1 MRDEKPSWLATV
13 GRTSLSQN
21 DSIIILD
28 LNKKDYIFLK
38 FYDAWTTFPDTRIC
52 PTCGCEDQLRRHARY
67 TKHYYG
73 EQLWILR
80 VRCRNCGTT
89 HAIIP
94 SFSLPDTSI
103 GTVEVEEYLNK
114 RSKRIGRGTAG
125 KKLLDLLISEKHL
138 RNLDLMFQVYVD
150 RAKALFPDAGKV
162 DLDGMEWVGSVVG
175 DTSRPLYALNRYCL
189 KHGVNPV
196 CCSRASILL
205 FSASK
210 AGRRY
215 SRNLVTFQKSPATVH
230 SP

>member
-1 MRDEKPSWLATV
+1 M
-13 GRTSLSQN
+13 
-21 DSIIILD
+21 
-28 LNKKDYIFLK
+28 
-38 FYDAWTTFPDTRIC
+38 
-52 PTCGCEDQLRRHARY
+52 
-67 TKHYYG
+67 
-73 EQLWILR
+73 
-80 VRCRNCGTT
+80 
-89 HAIIP
+89 IP
-94 SFSLPDTSI
+94 SFSLPDNSI
-103 GTVEVEEYLNK
+103 GTKESEAYLIRRAK
-114 RSKRIGRGTAG
+114 GVGRGTAG
-125 KKLLDLLISEKHL
+125 KPLLELRMSEKHL
-138 RNLDLMFQVYVD
+138 RQLDMQFQVSVD